1 MSSRAPAAL
10 VPLLGL
16 ALVCT
21 LTAAAQRPE
30 TVPAGSAD
38 RRPNIIFIM
47 ADDLGYG
54 DLGSYGG
61 KAIRTPHLDRLA
73 AQGTRFTQ
81 AYAGSPVCAPS
92 RCVLLTGRHTGHARI
107 RDNNPIVG
115 GTLEKF
121 AGGAEGGIRLSL
133 TDADH
138 TVAELLKPAGYATG
152 VAGKWG
158 LAEPG
163 TAGTPNRRGFDAWL
177 GYLNQNHAP
186 YYYTDYLDENE
197 GVRRIPENSGG
208 RRQVYSN
215 DLFSD
220 FAVDFVR
227 RHRDRPFFLYL
238 PYTIPHNRME
248 VPDLGDYADRDWP
261 EDARIYAAMV
271 TRLDGYVGRLLDELD
286 RLGLADRTVVFF
298 TSDNGPVRAPRSDLL
313 GSAGGLR
320 GHKSTLLEGGI
331 RVPMLVRWPGRVPAG
346 RVSDE
351 PWMFADFLPT
361 CAELAGLPVPA
372 GIDGRSVVPLLTA
385 AQATLGERPLYW
397 EIPRDRLH
405 QAVRLGR
412 WKAIRL
418 GRDQPLALYDL
429 SADPAER
436 NDVVAAHPAVA
447 DRLRRILDESHEPS
461 PHWPVP

>member
-1 MSSRAPAAL
+1 MSLRAHATL

-16 ALVCT
+16 AVGCALP
-21 LTAAAQRPE
+21 AAAQHPGPDAAVAE
-30 TVPAGSAD
+30 A

-73 AQGTRFTQ
+73 AEGTRFTQ

-107 RDNNPIVG
+107 RDNNPQVG
-115 GTLEKF
+115 GELEQF

-133 TDADH
+133 TEADR
-138 TVAELLKPAGYATG
+138 TVAELLQPAGYATG
-152 VAGKWG
+152 IAGKWG

-186 YYYTDYLDENE
+186 YYYTDYLDEND
-197 GVRRIPENSGG
+197 GIRRIPENADG

-220 FAVDFVR
+220 FAVEFVR

-248 VPDLGDYADRDWP
+248 VPDLGAYADRDWP
-261 EDARIYAAMV
+261 EDAKTYAAMV
-271 TRLDGYVGRLLDELD
+271 TRLDGYVGRLLEELD
-286 RLGLADRTVVFF
+286 RLGLDENTVVFF
-298 TSDNGPVRAPRSDLL
+298 TSDNGPLRAPRSDLL

-320 GHKSTLLEGGI
+320 GYKTTLHEGGI

-346 RVSDE
+346 RVSEE

-372 GIDGRSVVPLLTA
+372 GADGRSVVPILTA

-397 EIPRDRLH
+397 EVPRDRLH

-412 WKAIRL
+412 WKAVRS
-418 GRDQPLALYDL
+418 GRDQPLELYDL
-429 SADPAER
+429 AVDPAER
-436 NDVVAAHPAVA
+436 SNVAATHPAVA
-447 DRLRRILDESHEPS
+447 DRLRQVLDNSHQPS